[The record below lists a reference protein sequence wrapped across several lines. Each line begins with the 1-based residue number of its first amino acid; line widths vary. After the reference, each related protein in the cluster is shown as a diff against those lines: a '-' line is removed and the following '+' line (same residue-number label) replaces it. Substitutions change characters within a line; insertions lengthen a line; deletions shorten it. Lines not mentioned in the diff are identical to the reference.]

1 MPKSRLVKLFARWTH
16 TYLLSGMHAH
26 LLPGYLMQV
35 PDTTSG
41 YLMTVQPRMAALS
54 ASHRWSLVHH
64 ASFLPTRYI
73 FPWSTPSSSPHSDFY
88 NLPYPMSI
96 SDSTSIM
103 NALQGFFRSLLSN
116 HGNMEMVINTGEEGC
131 LLTSC
136 LKKSTSQLCL
146 SENPCF
152 TV

>member
-1 MPKSRLVKLFARWTH
+1 MNSLIFTLWDACTLASRI
-16 TYLLSGMHAH
+16 SHA
-26 LLPGYLMQV
+26 
-35 PDTTSG
+35 
-41 YLMTVQPRMAALS
+41 S
-54 ASHRWSLVHH
+54 AWHHQWISHDSATQDGCTFSHRWSLVHH